1 MRRLPALLTLCCAV
15 TAPATANAAR
25 MQEAMFQDDN
35 RLVYASPG
43 DATHTLDTLKAL
55 GVDRVRISVF
65 WRVVAPG
72 ANQDAKP
79 AFESADP
86 AAYPAGS
93 WDRYDTL
100 VREAA
105 KRGLAVNFNVTSP
118 APDWATG
125 TPERPEI
132 DKVYDPNAIEFNRF
146 MRALGERYSGKYV
159 AVPGQPPLPRVSYWS
174 IWNEPNQGAWLAPQ
188 WARDPR
194 NTRRYVETA
203 PRIYR
208 QLLDAAYDGLQV
220 TGHGKDVL
228 LVGETAPK
236 GVSKR
241 GETRQMAPLRFIRQ
255 LYCLDDNLQFEQG
268 TSAQLRG
275 CPVSDPKGKF
285 IAQHPGLFKFTGY
298 AHHPYEQLFA
308 PDVRPKTAPADD
320 VTTANLP
327 AMQRL
332 FTKIFQ
338 RFGQP
343 LPGAAKLGIPL
354 YLTEFGYQTDPPDPS
369 QPHNPTQ
376 QAAHINHAEYIAWRN
391 PTVKAL
397 SQFLLYDDG
406 PVAGVPRNSAN
417 AWATFQTGLVNL
429 NGSHKPSF
437 DAYGLPLYLPKRT
450 LGRPGK
456 VTVWGGVRIAAQ
468 GTKYPVTIEFRP
480 KGRKAYRRL
489 ASARTDGLRGYLNTR
504 VRFTRS
510 GTVRLRWRNPQTQGL
525 YRSRSV
531 NVTVK
536 GR

>member
-1 MRRLPALLTLCCAV
+1 MRRRLPVLITLCCALAV
-15 TAPATANAAR
+15 PAAADGAR
-25 MQEAMFQDDN
+25 MQESIFQDDT
-35 RLVYASPG
+35 RLVHSPPG
-43 DATHTLDTLKAL
+43 DVVHTLDTLKAL
-55 GVDRVRISVF
+55 GVDRLRISVF
-65 WRVVAPG
+65 WRNVAP
-72 ANQDAKP
+72 ANNQDKKP
-79 AFESADP
+79 AFEAADP
-86 AAYPAGS
+86 GGYPPGAF
-93 WDRYDTL
+93 DRYDLL
-100 VREAA
+100 VREAQ

-125 TPERPEI
+125 TPERADI
-132 DKVYDPNAIEFNRF
+132 DDVYDPNAVEFNRF
-146 MRALGERYSGKYV
+146 MRALGQRYSGTY
-159 AVPGQPPLPRVSYWS
+159 APVPGQPPLPRVSYWS

-194 NTRRYVETA
+194 NTARYVETS

-208 QLLDAAYDGLQV
+208 QLLDSAYDALQV

-236 GVSKR
+236 GVTKR

-285 IAQHPGLFKFTGY
+285 MAQHPGLFKFTGY
-298 AHHPYEQLFA
+298 AHHPYELLFA
-308 PDVRPKTAPADD
+308 PDQRSKTAPADD

-343 LPGAAKLGIPL
+343 LPGAAKLGVPL
-354 YLTEFGYQTDPPDPS
+354 YLTEFGYQTNPPDPS
-369 QPHNPTQ
+369 AISPTK
-376 QAAHINHAEYIAWRN
+376 QAAYINQAEYIAWRN

-397 SQFLLYDDG
+397 SQFLLYDDA
-406 PVAGVPRNSAN
+406 PVAGVPRSSAN
-417 AWATFQTGLVNL
+417 AWDTFQTGLVNL
-429 NGSHKPSF
+429 NGSHKLSY
-437 DAYGLPLYLPKRT
+437 DAYEVPLFLPKQR
-450 LGRPGK
+450 LGKPGK
-456 VTVWGGVRIAAQ
+456 LTVWGGVRVGAQ
-468 GTKYPVTIEFRP
+468 GTRYPVTIEFRP
-480 KGRKAYRRL
+480 KGRKAFRRIG
-489 ASARTDGLRGYLNTR
+489 STRTDGLRGYLNTR

-510 GTVRLRWRNPQTQGL
+510 GTVRLRWRNPQTQAVQV
-525 YRSRSV
+525 SRVV

-536 GR
+536 RR